1 MKLKHYDGNI
11 WVLATAPATLWAA
24 IEIVLGSFL
33 HNLRIPFA
41 GSILTFFSIGLMSG
55 LLQIW
60 PYKGLLWRVGLI
72 TALLKSVS
80 PSHIILG
87 PMIGILSESVLME
100 ISVRVLGGGFTGLAA
115 GGMLAMNASL
125 LHKILNLLILYGWN
139 IAVILLN
146 IFRWLTRQTGWENAD
161 PALVL
166 IIVPSLY
173 AAGGTIAAWIGFRAG
188 KSALKVPLEP
198 LHGKSQTLTPSE
210 YFEIPQTLR
219 PIPGLIAIHLVSFI
233 SILILLGINK
243 LIFGWILTIVYFI
256 FTGIRYKEYLKRFKK
271 PALWLQF
278 IAILAMALIFGTN
291 LTGSITDLG
300 DNLVAGINMIIRAA
314 LLITSLSCIMAE
326 LHSPVVRIL
335 LDRSRMKHL
344 IHALEL
350 AAGGIPW
357 ILSQLPHPSQA
368 FRHPRKTLTLVLQLS
383 YHLNNEKTLTEIEA
397 DKN

>member
-72 TALLKSVS
+72 TAFLKSVS

-125 LHKILNLLILYGWN
+125 IHKILNLLILYGWN
-139 IAVILLN
+139 FAVILLN
-146 IFRWLTRQTGWENAD
+146 LFRWLARQTGWENAD
-161 PALVL
+161 PTLVI

-173 AAGGTIAAWIGFRAG
+173 ATGGAIAAWMGFRAG
-188 KSALKVPLEP
+188 NAALEISPQPIQVNN
-198 LHGKSQTLTPSE
+198 QTITHAK
-210 YFEIPQTLR
+210 YFEIPQNLR
-219 PIPGLIAIHLVSFI
+219 PIPGLIAIHLI
-233 SILILLGINK
+233 SLLAILILLGINK
-243 LIFGWILTIVYFI
+243 LTFGWILTIAYFI
-256 FTGIRYKEYLKRFKK
+256 FTGIRYREYMKRFKK

-278 IAILAMALIFGTN
+278 IALLAMALIFGTN
-291 LTGSITDLG
+291 LTGPSSDLG
-300 DNLVAGINMIIRAA
+300 DNLVAGDRK
-314 LLITSLSCIMAE
+314 S
-326 LHSPVVRIL
+326 VV
-335 LDRSRMKHL
+335 
-344 IHALEL
+344 
-350 AAGGIPW
+350 
-357 ILSQLPHPSQA
+357 
-368 FRHPRKTLTLVLQLS
+368 
-383 YHLNNEKTLTEIEA
+383 
-397 DKN
+397 